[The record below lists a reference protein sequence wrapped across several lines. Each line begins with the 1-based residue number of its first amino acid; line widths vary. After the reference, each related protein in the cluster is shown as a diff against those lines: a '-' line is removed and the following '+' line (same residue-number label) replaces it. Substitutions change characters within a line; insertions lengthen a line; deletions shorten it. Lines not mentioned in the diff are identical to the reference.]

1 MNFFILSFLLLFPL
15 LFHNPEKSAFQEVG
29 SPGSLRFR
37 SRLLTVD
44 ANEGIAIADVNGDG
58 KLDVVAGRN
67 WFPAPDFAPR
77 PLRQIADWNGY
88 VESNGDFAF
97 DVNHDERPDIVAGS
111 FLPSEVFWYEN
122 PGVEKLQ
129 LGQVWK
135 RHLLVDTK
143 TSNNEGSFLH
153 DLDGDGKPEWITNSW
168 NPATPVT
175 AWSFESDADGQ
186 PTLVRH
192 LIGDQGQAHGMGFGD
207 VNNDGRQDI
216 LLGNGWYECPP
227 GDIWSAKWKHHPDW
241 DLGAVSLPILV
252 RDLNGDG
259 LNDFVWGKGHDY
271 GLFWS
276 EALGTKSADGKLLF
290 KSNLV
295 DESYSQA
302 HAIHFADL
310 DHDGVDELISGKR
323 FRAHNGSDPGGDQMA
338 CIYYY
343 KWDSATNAFSRH
355 VIDEGHIGI
364 GLQIRTADLNGD
376 GKLDIAV
383 AGKDGT
389 WILFQE

>member
-1 MNFFILSFLLLFPL
+1 MNFLILSFLLLFPL
-15 LFHNPEKSAFQEVG
+15 IFHNPEKSATG
-29 SPGSLRFR
+29 SRSPGTLRFR
-37 SRLLTVD
+37 SQLLTVD

-58 KLDVVAGRN
+58 MLDVVAGRN
-67 WFPAPDFAPR
+67 WFPAPDFHRDHFVRLPIGTDMWSPMAI
-77 PLRQIADWNGY
+77 LHSMSIMM
-88 VESNGDFAF
+88 
-97 DVNHDERPDIVAGS
+97 ERSTSSRDHSCQAKFSGTKIRASRSCNWDSYGNDIYWSIQKPATTK
-111 FLPSEVFWYEN
+111 
-122 PGVEKLQ
+122 GVSC
-129 LGQVWK
+129 
-135 RHLLVDTK
+135 T
-143 TSNNEGSFLH
+143 TSTAMET
-153 DLDGDGKPEWITNSW
+153 PEWITNSW

-192 LIGDQGQAHGMGFGD
+192 LIGVQGQAHGMGFGD

-216 LLGNGWYECPP
+216 LVGNGWYECPP
-227 GDIWSAKWKHHPDW
+227 GDIWSAKWRYHPDW
-241 DLGAVSLPILV
+241 DLGAASLPILV

-259 LNDFVWGKGHDY
+259 LNDLVWGRGHDY

-276 EALGTKSADGKLLF
+276 EALGTTSADGKLLF
-290 KSNLV
+290 KANLV

-310 DHDGVDELISGKR
+310 DQDGVDELISGKR
-323 FRAHNGSDPGGDQMA
+323 FRAHNGGDPGGDQMA

-343 KWDSATNAFSRH
+343 RWDSATHTFSKH
-355 VIDEGHIGI
+355 VIEEGHIGI
-364 GLQIRTADLNGD
+364 GLQIRTADLNAD